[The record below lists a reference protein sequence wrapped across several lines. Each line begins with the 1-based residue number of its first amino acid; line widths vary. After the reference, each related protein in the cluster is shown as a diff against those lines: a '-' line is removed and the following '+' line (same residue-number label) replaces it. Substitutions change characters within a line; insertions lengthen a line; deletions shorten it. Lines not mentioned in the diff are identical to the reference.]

1 MPRCSSSSNTERRP
15 PRSRDR
21 NSTRR
26 AGAGITTPA
35 RDRTVRLH
43 AISSILLLAIATSC
57 GSTSPDPGPDPDLRI
72 LFIGNSLTYVND
84 LPAMVQQLGASDSA
98 RPVTVASVA
107 FGDYS
112 LEDHWNRG
120 DALAAIR
127 QGGWDLVVLQQ
138 GPSALPE
145 SRANLIDWTSRFAGE
160 IRKVGA
166 RPAVYMVWPGLARQA
181 AWDSVTDSYAAAAAA
196 AQALLF
202 PAGEA
207 LRSAFAADP
216 SMPLFDADGFHP
228 LPLGSFGVA
237 LVIYAVAADASPAGL
252 TARAGVTG
260 FPSGQVDILESSAAA
275 AIAHFDR

>member
-1 MPRCSSSSNTERRP
+1 V
-15 PRSRDR
+15 
-21 NSTRR
+21 
-26 AGAGITTPA
+26 
-35 RDRTVRLH
+35 RTKVVGLV
-43 AISSILLLAIATSC
+43 LLLAAAASC
-57 GSTSPDPGPDPDLRI
+57 GSSSPDPAPDPDLRI

-84 LPAMVQQLGASDSA
+84 LPGMVRQLGASNSV

-120 DALAAIR
+120 DALTAIR

-145 SRANLIDWTSRFAGE
+145 SRANLIEWTGRLAGE

-166 RPAVYMVWPGLARQA
+166 RPAVYMVWPGLGRQE

-196 AQALLF
+196 ARALLL

-207 LRSAFAADP
+207 LRSAYTTDP
-216 SMPLFDADGFHP
+216 GLPLFDADGFHP

-237 LVIYAVAADASPAGL
+237 LVIYAAAADVTPAGLAAGAGITTYPPTQVSVLESAAADAI
-252 TARAGVTG
+252 AR
-260 FPSGQVDILESSAAA
+260 
-275 AIAHFDR
+275 FDH